1 MATGETVWI
10 SRASLSAFRSVRRSW
25 ALCEGQKSSVMPSN
39 DNNREREKKRSIL
52 FLSACRVFACRAV
65 FIALFLFFFLESFKS
80 RPFGGGGCFPTAIP
94 LSFLLLFSG
103 CSRSLEHI
111 FLCLLFLCVSRRFV
125 CFLPSFFVSYCT
137 NQIRALKGKRKMK
150 RETRDVNSWQL
161 PALVEG

>member
-39 DNNREREKKRSIL
+39 DNNREREKKKRSIL

-80 RPFGGGGCFPTAIP
+80 RPFWGRGLFSYGNP
-94 LSFLLLFSG
+94 SFLPAAFLRLLTLIGAHFS
-103 CSRSLEHI
+103 
-111 FLCLLFLCVSRRFV
+111 LFALFV
-125 CFLPSFFVSYCT
+125 CFS
-137 NQIRALKGKRKMK
+137 
-150 RETRDVNSWQL
+150 
-161 PALVEG
+161 